1 MTESSAWG
9 LEPEGRAGAEAAL
22 ALFEPFARRLLPGAL
37 RRLARRRGYT
47 EARRVDLLADVKQEL
62 RLDCVEHAGL
72 IVQLSA
78 QERHQRWFR
87 IAERWVYRQR
97 LRVDRV
103 GEGRPAREPSASA
116 LPPDAA
122 ALAPTLA
129 DALPALPSRLLH
141 ALAHAARQ
149 HRNGRANVAATA
161 APLGLHPRRVRQLWE
176 EAAARLGYGDEY
188 LQFWRQRLGEALTG
202 LAADLLRDRGQCLL
216 LAGPRNRPD
225 PAGRL
230 RRIRRIHGQ
239 LMVRPL
245 PPDLRRALSPS
256 LRRGGAHVLDPR
268 ALLSHAAA
276 LQPDSPTVWSWS
288 FEDAVAR
295 GDLRA
300 AAADVRR
307 ARGCGGDAVSQT
319 LARARLLE
327 ARGRIGAA
335 TALLGRALARHGG
348 ADAVRLRLALA
359 AAAQRPS
366 TGGGDNATAS
376 T

>member
-1 MTESSAWG
+1 MTESPARG
-9 LEPEGRAGAEAAL
+9 VQPEGRASAEVAL

-37 RRLARRRGYT
+37 RRLASRRGYT
-47 EARRVDLLADVKQEL
+47 DARRVDLLADVKQEL

-72 IVQLSA
+72 IAQLSA

-87 IAERWVYRQR
+87 LAERWVYRQR

-103 GEGRPAREPSASA
+103 GEPRPAREPSASA

-129 DALPALPSRLLH
+129 DALPALSSRLLQ

-202 LAADLLRDRGQCLL
+202 LAADLLCDRGQCRLL
-216 LAGPRNRPD
+216 AGAGPRNRPD

-230 RRIRRIHGQ
+230 RRIRRIRSQ

-256 LRRGGAHVLDPR
+256 LRRGGEHGLDPR
-268 ALLSHAAA
+268 ALLAHAAA

-288 FEDAVAR
+288 FEAAVAR
-295 GDLRA
+295 GDLRT

-307 ARGCGGDAVSQT
+307 ARDC
-319 LARARLLE
+319 
-327 ARGRIGAA
+327 
-335 TALLGRALARHGG
+335 
-348 ADAVRLRLALA
+348 
-359 AAAQRPS
+359 
-366 TGGGDNATAS
+366 GGDNAAAS